1 MDVQTFCSSNRV
13 PTISTFFL
21 DVSAIIIIS
30 LESILQLN
38 HALID
43 KLKKAK
49 KLKIDI
55 LTFWY

>member
-49 KLKIDI
+49 KA
-55 LTFWY
+55 